1 MGWFS
6 SSSQP
11 ATASTSTSTPAITSS
26 VTAPASTADGAYE
39 APDRTKRARC
49 WDSRD
54 AYFACLDR
62 NNILDA
68 LKQSDDAA
76 AKCGTEAIG
85 FERDCVA
92 SWVKYFK
99 QRRVAEYEKEQL
111 LRKQE
116 EETRRGR

>member
-6 SSSQP
+6 SSPQP
-11 ATASTSTSTPAITSS
+11 ATSPAASVPSTNSS
-26 VTAPASTADGAYE
+26 PGPASTADGAYE

-76 AKCGTEAIG
+76 AKCGKEAVG

-111 LRKQE
+111 LKKQE